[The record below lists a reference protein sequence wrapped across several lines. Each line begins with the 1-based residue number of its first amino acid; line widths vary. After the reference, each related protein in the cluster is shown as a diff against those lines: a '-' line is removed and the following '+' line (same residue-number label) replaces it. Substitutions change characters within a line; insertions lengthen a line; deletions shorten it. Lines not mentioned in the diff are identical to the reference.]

1 MNLAHCRVVLR
12 NPKDAGRLLP
22 WVHRVI
28 ANAKDVIGGTHRGVA
43 DKHLNSYLT
52 EVCYRCNRR
61 FREKEIF
68 DRLVQACVSTQTV
81 TYTNLIQRQ
90 GFTPGKGDC

>member
-43 DKHLNSYLT
+43 DKHLNS
-52 EVCYRCNRR
+52 
-61 FREKEIF
+61 
-68 DRLVQACVSTQTV
+68 V
-81 TYTNLIQRQ
+81 TAQPASGEAIAELR
-90 GFTPGKGDC
+90 